1 MHKSWTWI
9 VWYYVEDGKWEDYE
23 PDYRYQKKRRN
34 LTIRSKIVHGK
45 KRVVNP
51 LDELEATGVDRHV
64 SKMDGSHIQAPFTS
78 RTWKLTQTLSSNTH
92 KATDT
97 SFPAITHKEKDL
109 IHEPHERER
118 WDNAIDQSYSN
129 TEQRVLKHA
138 TNVLIDDSSERS
150 ANSINSSQIACGE
163 GAVGEQRLVLI
174 RNVRLWVSWR
184 WMDIG

>member
-78 RTWKLTQTLSSNTH
+78 RT
-92 KATDT
+92 
-97 SFPAITHKEKDL
+97 
-109 IHEPHERER
+109 
-118 WDNAIDQSYSN
+118 
-129 TEQRVLKHA
+129 
-138 TNVLIDDSSERS
+138 
-150 ANSINSSQIACGE
+150 
-163 GAVGEQRLVLI
+163 
-174 RNVRLWVSWR
+174 
-184 WMDIG
+184 